1 MRNQAV
7 KPDVPSMLVIYGFS
21 LHLSHF
27 SNNRSGGW
35 GASNK
40 HCALKKLPLVRGT
53 PDIEMRRAGEFRDFG
68 KMMFQVNKTLQ
79 IHQDSCPDPTVGCG
93 CGNDGKGICDLFKKL
108 HACPKP
114 ACSGLNQSHAKNP
127 LKNTTSTF

>member
-40 HCALKKLPLVRGT
+40 HCALKMLPHRST
-53 PDIEMRRAGEFRDFG
+53 PDEALPDFTVTKLSAKESELRSG
-68 KMMFQVNKTLQ
+68 SEGFTNPKTIYQVL
-79 IHQDSCPDPTVGCG
+79 
-93 CGNDGKGICDLFKKL
+93 L
-108 HACPKP
+108 
-114 ACSGLNQSHAKNP
+114 
-127 LKNTTSTF
+127 